1 MHMLI
6 LDAYKA
12 MEPPPPISLRFIAN
26 AAGPLLPSV
35 AEDMRDTYSA
45 ALGSLC
51 SVMPSYGMTECMPIS
66 SPPVGYSLER
76 PGSVQ

>member
-12 MEPPPPISLRFIAN
+12 MEPRPRISLRFIAN

-35 AEDMRDTYSA
+35 AEAMRDTYSVA
-45 ALGSLC
+45 AGGFC
-51 SVMPSYGMTECMPIS
+51 SIQS
-66 SPPVGYSLER
+66 
-76 PGSVQ
+76 